1 MQAEVQIER
10 YFDMIQ
16 AKWLIPLTILVL
28 VDGLGPKC
36 TVNSRG
42 VGPAGESSLELSP
55 EKRPSADASASS
67 M

>member
-1 MQAEVQIER
+1 
-10 YFDMIQ
+10 MIQ

-28 VDGLGPKC
+28 VDGIGPKC
-36 TVNSRG
+36 TVNSQG